1 MFFAIGLIDPL
12 GDWGNNGTTGR
23 FLPGRQSL
31 CVRML
36 FLTIGNAA
44 ASIFAAA
51 QKEARKRRNIL
62 VLFAV
67 MERQGDEISLASDR
81 PIRHV
86 LSL

>member
-1 MFFAIGLIDPL
+1 
-12 GDWGNNGTTGR
+12 
-23 FLPGRQSL
+23 
-31 CVRML
+31 ML